1 MSPGMLSLE
10 EFRRDAEEF
19 LAARYERRLEQRVVF
34 RWGEGSDRVGTF
46 EESDPGREAERVVA
60 VRAWRR
66 DLFDNGYGWIA
77 GPSEL
82 GGRGLPSAYNR
93 AFEALV
99 RGFDVVGN
107 AMLTVSLGMIA
118 PTILVHG
125 SATAKQKYLGALYRG
140 DLIGCQL
147 FSEPGAG
154 SDLASVSMKAERDG
168 DGWRLTGQKVWTSGA
183 QFSDVGEAI
192 CRTSAGPRHRNLT
205 AFVVDM
211 HAPGVTVRPLRQMTG
226 GAAFNEVFLDD
237 VWVHD
242 DDRLGE
248 VGEGWRVALTTLSN
262 ERSAIGG
269 EGFGGAGVLDMDRY
283 RQMLVHFGRQDDP
296 VLRNL
301 LADLYIQTRTAKYLR
316 QRQAAGARGG
326 QGPGPEA
333 TLGKLSLSANMAR
346 VMKFVSAA
354 LGPTLIADS
363 GEWGTF
369 AWSEFVCGM
378 PGFRLGGGT
387 DEVLKTLIAERVLG
401 LPKEP
406 S

>member
-1 MSPGMLSLE
+1 MSPGTLSLE

-19 LAARYERRLEQRVVF
+19 LASRYERRLEQRVVF

-82 GGRGLPSAYNR
+82 GGGGLPSAYNR

-154 SDLASVSMKAERDG
+154 SDLASVS
-168 DGWRLTGQKVWTSGA
+168 
-183 QFSDVGEAI
+183 I
-192 CRTSAGPRHRNLT
+192 
-205 AFVVDM
+205 
-211 HAPGVTVRPLRQMTG
+211 
-226 GAAFNEVFLDD
+226 
-237 VWVHD
+237 
-242 DDRLGE
+242 
-248 VGEGWRVALTTLSN
+248 
-262 ERSAIGG
+262 
-269 EGFGGAGVLDMDRY
+269 
-283 RQMLVHFGRQDDP
+283 
-296 VLRNL
+296 
-301 LADLYIQTRTAKYLR
+301 
-316 QRQAAGARGG
+316 RGG
-326 QGPGPEA
+326 
-333 TLGKLSLSANMAR
+333 TR
-346 VMKFVSAA
+346 
-354 LGPTLIADS
+354 
-363 GEWGTF
+363 
-369 AWSEFVCGM
+369 
-378 PGFRLGGGT
+378 R
-387 DEVLKTLIAERVLG
+387 
-401 LPKEP
+401 
-406 S
+406 